1 MELVS
6 WKPWGGFTLRPE
18 LKPAGLGGA
27 VYLPERNIS
36 DCFVCF
42 GPSGASGLFAM
53 ERPVTGPSG
62 ATPLGVGGGLLGARP
77 GSNKFGPKSCV
88 CAADLT

>member
-6 WKPWGGFTLRPE
+6 WKPWGGFTLRPQ

-42 GPSGASGLFAM
+42 GPSGASGCLLWKDQFLD
-53 ERPVTGPSG
+53 PKGPH
-62 ATPLGVGGGLLGARP
+62 L
-77 GSNKFGPKSCV
+77 
-88 CAADLT
+88 